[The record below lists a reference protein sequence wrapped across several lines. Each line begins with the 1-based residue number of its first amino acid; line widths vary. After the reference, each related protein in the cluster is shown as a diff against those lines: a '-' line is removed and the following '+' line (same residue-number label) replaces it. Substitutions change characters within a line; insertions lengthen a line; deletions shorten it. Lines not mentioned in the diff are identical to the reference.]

1 MSIWGGTLPPKVA
14 KNFHERTSSPDA
26 QVLIFLFPF
35 RIFLIFPAWLD
46 FFLIIILSIRK
57 TSRLD
62 TVGLCAQTFGI
73 LRNKN
78 RNVANFCFYFAG
90 HAQICTKS
98 VINHATPSLYLF
110 KKPWTFSWFNF
121 SGIKFPLQ
129 SRTLFAI
136 FASESLRAAKKSC
149 WKHNVRF
156 F

>member
-1 MSIWGGTLPPKVA
+1 MSIWGGTLPPEVA

-26 QVLIFLFPF
+26 QVLNFLFPF
-35 RIFLIFPAWLD
+35 RNFFLIFLAWLD
-46 FFLIIILSIRK
+46 FFLIIILNIRK

-90 HAQICTKS
+90 HAQICIKS

-110 KKPWTFSWFNF
+110 KKTSTVWW
-121 SGIKFPLQ
+121 L
-129 SRTLFAI
+129 
-136 FASESLRAAKKSC
+136 
-149 WKHNVRF
+149 NVFRDKISF
-156 F
+156 VIAYVVRNIRL